1 MTLRYE
7 SEEFS
12 EELKKRLN
20 ASSEFREKAKGM
32 SWKIL
37 TVVSDI
43 PFAIFSTYAD
53 GMLVE
58 RKHVPAAE
66 IQAYR
71 EQADFIVEVPTYE
84 LSIEM
89 ATGKQSLATLFL
101 SGKIKVEGSIFK
113 AMKYQGAMEEMSK
126 ITAALANESVLP
138 SKEEF
143 TQTLRQRG
151 LL

>member
-1 MTLRYE
+1 
-7 SEEFS
+7 
-12 EELKKRLN
+12 
-20 ASSEFREKAKGM
+20 
-32 SWKIL
+32 
-37 TVVSDI
+37 
-43 PFAIFSTYAD
+43 
-53 GMLVE
+53 
-58 RKHVPAAE
+58 
-66 IQAYR
+66 
-71 EQADFIVEVPTYE
+71 EVPTYE